1 MCSLAEALHY
11 TTQVCSCCVLPILAS
26 GLIVLPVLAVRQ
38 LSPRFSL
45 PSVTMSSSESKP
57 DPHVEPGKS
66 AFDASG
72 STTATDGQHASYTEI
87 AAGAASSAAG
97 TATNAAVG
105 VKDTMFSMF
114 GGGAKKEA
122 KSDDVPQEEDRSG
135 SAKAVKQKEKEES
148 REGEGDEEGV
158 GHNFTS
164 RLAASKAA
172 SSNLA
177 RKRHVLAL
185 QSSPI
190 PS

>member
-1 MCSLAEALHY
+1 
-11 TTQVCSCCVLPILAS
+11 
-26 GLIVLPVLAVRQ
+26 
-38 LSPRFSL
+38 
-45 PSVTMSSSESKP
+45 MSSSDSKP
-57 DPHVEPGKS
+57 DPHDEPGKS

-72 STTATDGQHASYTEI
+72 STTTTDGQHASYTEL

-122 KSDDVPQEEDRSG
+122 KSGDVPHEEDRSG
-135 SAKAVKQKEKEES
+135 SAKAVKEKEKEES

-158 GHNFTS
+158 GHLSTS
-164 RLAASKAA
+164 RLAGLKAT
-172 SSNLA
+172 SSTLA
-177 RKRHVLAL
+177 CKRHVPAP

-190 PS
+190 P